1 MRNTWI
7 MDLLDCFLSCGDD
20 STIDNA
26 ARVSYGGNGI
36 PRSKQDTANLLRY
49 LMRNRHT
56 SPFEMV
62 ELLFHLKMPIFVM
75 RQHVR
80 HRTASLN
87 EYSGR
92 YSEMSNEFYFPDES
106 RAFGQSQSNKQQSEG
121 DISKIDKDVFFDNL
135 EHQYQSSYFCYKSA
149 INSGVSKELA
159 RIQLPLAN
167 YTELYWKIDLHNFF
181 HYIGL
186 RNDPGHAQSE
196 IVQLARLM
204 YELVKPHVPISC
216 QAFEDYRY
224 NGVTFSVQEQQALA
238 ELLRVDDLVQGS
250 MDSVLNSYL
259 KGRELN
265 EFKNKLTRIIER
277 K

>member
-1 MRNTWI
+1 M
-7 MDLLDCFLSCGDD
+7 LDCSLLCGDD

-26 ARVSYGGNGI
+26 ARVSYGGNGV
-36 PRSKQDTANLLRY
+36 PRTKQDISNLLRY

-62 ELLFHLKMPIFVM
+62 ELLFHLKIPIFVM

-92 YSEMSNEFYFPDES
+92 YSTMSDEFYLPPKDRE
-106 RAFGQSQSNKQQSEG
+106 FGQSNTNKQKSEG
-121 DISKIDKDVFFDNL
+121 GVPYGVYTNFQNGAMDVYENSYDIYT
-135 EHQYQSSYFCYKSA
+135 QA
-149 INSGVSKELA
+149 IRDGMSREIS
-159 RIQLPLAN
+159 RIVLPLAN

-224 NGVTFSVQEQQALA
+224 NSVTFSVQEQQALA
-238 ELLRVDDLVQGS
+238 ELLKVDDLVMGS
-250 MDSVLNSYL
+250 MDSALNSYL

>member
-1 MRNTWI
+1 M
-7 MDLLDCFLSCGDD
+7 
-20 STIDNA
+20 
-26 ARVSYGGNGI
+26 
-36 PRSKQDTANLLRY
+36 PRTKHDTANLLRY

-92 YSEMSNEFYFPDES
+92 YSVMSDEFYLPSEDRE
-106 RAFGQSQSNKQQSEG
+106 FGQSKTNKQKSEG
-121 DISKIDKDVFFDNL
+121 EIPHGVYYDFQNGARDVYENSYDIYT
-135 EHQYQSSYFCYKSA
+135 QA
-149 INSGVSKELA
+149 IQNGMSREIS
-159 RIQLPLAN
+159 RIVLPVAN

-186 RNDPGHAQSE
+186 RNDPGHAQTE

-216 QAFEDYRY
+216 EAFEDYRY
-224 NGVTFSVQEQQALA
+224 NGVTFSVQEQRALA

-250 MDSVLNSYL
+250 MDSTLNAYL
-259 KGRELN
+259 KGRELD

>member
-1 MRNTWI
+1 MQRTKEE
-7 MDLLDCFLSCGDD
+7 
-20 STIDNA
+20 T
-26 ARVSYGGNGI
+26 
-36 PRSKQDTANLLRY
+36 TNLLRY
-49 LMRNRHT
+49 LMRHRHT

-62 ELLFHLKMPIFVM
+62 ELLFHLKLPIFVM

-92 YSEMSNEFYFPDES
+92 YSEMSNEFYFPSKD
-106 RAFGQSQSNKQQSEG
+106 RAFGQSKSNKQQSEG
-121 DISKIDKDVFFDNL
+121 DISEIDKNVFFDNL

-159 RIQLPLAN
+159 RIQLPLSN

-196 IVQLARLM
+196 IVRLAELM
-204 YELVKPHVPISC
+204 YELVKPHVPIAC
-216 QAFEDYRY
+216 AAFEDYRF
-224 NGVTFSVQEQQALA
+224 NAISFSVQEQKVLS
-238 ELLRVDDLVQGS
+238 ELLKLDEYFNGS
-250 MDSVLNSYL
+250 KDEILKTYL
-259 KGRELN
+259 KGRELE